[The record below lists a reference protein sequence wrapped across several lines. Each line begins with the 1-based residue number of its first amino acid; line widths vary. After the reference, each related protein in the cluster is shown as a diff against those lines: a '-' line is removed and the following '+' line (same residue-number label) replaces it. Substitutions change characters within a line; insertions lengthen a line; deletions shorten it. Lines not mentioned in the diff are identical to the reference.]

1 MSQPC
6 GAVTRRPVASPAKQ
20 GGGNEMTVAE
30 GAKGIILEAIKIAQE
45 LAAED
50 EARLGRPL
58 TDSEVGAI
66 ATLVERQLMTA
77 LAVSR

>member
-1 MSQPC
+1 
-6 GAVTRRPVASPAKQ
+6 
-20 GGGNEMTVAE
+20 MTTAE

-50 EARLGRPL
+50 GARLGRPL

-66 ATLVERQLMTA
+66 ATMVERQLMTA

>member
-1 MSQPC
+1 M
-6 GAVTRRPVASPAKQ
+6 
-20 GGGNEMTVAE
+20 NNNE

-58 TDSEVGAI
+58 TDAEVGAI
-66 ATLVERQLMTA
+66 ATFRSSIYWTVRDICGYEIVGFGEFTLGG
-77 LAVSR
+77 

>member
-1 MSQPC
+1 
-6 GAVTRRPVASPAKQ
+6 
-20 GGGNEMTVAE
+20 MTGAE

-45 LAAED
+45 LATED

-77 LAVSR
+77 LAISR

>member
-1 MSQPC
+1 
-6 GAVTRRPVASPAKQ
+6 
-20 GGGNEMTVAE
+20 MTAAE
-30 GAKGIILEAIKIAQE
+30 GAKGIILEAIKIAKE

-77 LAVSR
+77 LAGWAVSR

>member
-1 MSQPC
+1 
-6 GAVTRRPVASPAKQ
+6 
-20 GGGNEMTVAE
+20 MTAAE

-58 TDSEVGAI
+58 TDAEVGAI
-66 ATLVERQLMTA
+66 ATMVERQLMTA
-77 LAVSR
+77 LATSR

>member
-1 MSQPC
+1 
-6 GAVTRRPVASPAKQ
+6 
-20 GGGNEMTVAE
+20 MTAAE
-30 GAKGIILEAIKIAQE
+30 GAKGIILEAIKIAKE

-58 TDSEVGAI
+58 TDSEAAAI

>member
-1 MSQPC
+1 MKETE
-6 GAVTRRPVASPAKQ
+6 AIK
-20 GGGNEMTVAE
+20 M
-30 GAKGIILEAIKIAQE
+30 IILEASKIARE

-58 TDSEVGAI
+58 TDDEVGAI
-66 ATLVERQLMTA
+66 ATMVKRQLLTA

>member
-1 MSQPC
+1 
-6 GAVTRRPVASPAKQ
+6 
-20 GGGNEMTVAE
+20 MTGAE

-77 LAVSR
+77 LAISR

>member
-1 MSQPC
+1 MD
-6 GAVTRRPVASPAKQ
+6 
-20 GGGNEMTVAE
+20 NNE

>member
-1 MSQPC
+1 M
-6 GAVTRRPVASPAKQ
+6 
-20 GGGNEMTVAE
+20 NNYE
-30 GAKGIILEAIKIAQE
+30 GAKEITKISPSVRITLEAIKIAQE

-66 ATLVERQLMTA
+66 ATMVERAVRHGIDLFIDLSR
-77 LAVSR
+77 LAISR

>member
-1 MSQPC
+1 MKKEPE
-6 GAVTRRPVASPAKQ
+6 AIK
-20 GGGNEMTVAE
+20 M
-30 GAKGIILEAIKIAQE
+30 IILEASKIARE

-58 TDSEVGAI
+58 TDDEVGAI
-66 ATLVERQLMTA
+66 ATMVKRQLLTA

>member
-1 MSQPC
+1 M
-6 GAVTRRPVASPAKQ
+6 
-20 GGGNEMTVAE
+20 NNNE
-30 GAKGIILEAIKIAQE
+30 GAKEIILEAIKIAQE

-58 TDSEVGAI
+58 TDAEVGAI

>member
-1 MSQPC
+1 MS
-6 GAVTRRPVASPAKQ
+6 
-20 GGGNEMTVAE
+20 NNE

-45 LAAED
+45 LATED

-66 ATLVERQLMTA
+66 AKLRHGCNPIT
-77 LAVSR
+77 

>member
-1 MSQPC
+1 
-6 GAVTRRPVASPAKQ
+6 
-20 GGGNEMTVAE
+20 MTAAE

-77 LAVSR
+77 LVASR

>member
-1 MSQPC
+1 M
-6 GAVTRRPVASPAKQ
+6 
-20 GGGNEMTVAE
+20 NNNE

-45 LAAED
+45 LATED

-58 TDSEVGAI
+58 TYPEVVAI